1 MKLLVPFKLD
11 EKYRKIGREII
22 GEENIIWFPE
32 TGDADV
38 LLIRGND
45 FPRNRK
51 FKFIQ
56 AVSAGTDHI
65 NLESIDLETIVA
77 SNAGAYSISVAEH
90 AIALMLARSKDISNF
105 EHETRNGIYKPRP
118 TRLLNG
124 RTLGIIGYGGIGSRT
139 AEIAKTLG
147 MRVVS
152 IARGHKDE
160 FSDEFLSLGELD
172 VLLKEADYVLISIPL
187 TNRTLGLIGKRE
199 LELLKK

>member
-11 EKYRKIGREII
+11 EKYRKIGRDII

-45 FPRNRK
+45 FPRDRK

-65 NLESIDLETIVA
+65 NMESIDGDTIVA

-90 AIALMLARSKDISNF
+90 AIALMLAI
-105 EHETRNGIYKPRP
+105 
-118 TRLLNG
+118 
-124 RTLGIIGYGGIGSRT
+124 
-139 AEIAKTLG
+139 
-147 MRVVS
+147 
-152 IARGHKDE
+152 
-160 FSDEFLSLGELD
+160 
-172 VLLKEADYVLISIPL
+172 
-187 TNRTLGLIGKRE
+187 
-199 LELLKK
+199 